1 MNGEILGDRYELIE
15 KVGEGGMAIVYK
27 ARDNKLNRYVA
38 VKILK
43 DEYSDNEEIVNKFKK
58 EATAIAKLSD
68 NNIVNVLDV
77 GTQDET
83 NYIVMEFVSG
93 KTLKEVIGEFGKVN
107 YETAIAIALQVAKA
121 LDCAHRNDIIH
132 RDIKPQNIL
141 VTENGLVKVTDF
153 GIAKS
158 SDSATL
164 TNTSTILGSAHYFS
178 PEQARG
184 GFINNRTDI
193 YSLGV
198 VIYEMLTG
206 KVPFEA
212 DSPVTIALK
221 HLQEEV
227 VQPKN
232 INSKIPDSLNEV
244 VLKCM
249 EKDADKRYQDV
260 KDLISDLEKIKEDP
274 NAKIGEGKNKETN
287 ENDVTAQHTI
297 IMSPVKEPIITKDD
311 NEDLDDGDLAEDDDY
326 YDDDYYDDDYYDDAE
341 EEDSAKKKKSRKG
354 KKNLKG
360 IIIGVVSV
368 VVIALLGFGA
378 YSLFG
383 NSKESKK
390 VKVPNFVGMTMD
402 EAKKEADSVGL
413 KVTKAKEVKS
423 DEKKGTIIESNPKA
437 GESVD
442 EGTTVEVTVSGGEKV
457 KLPNL
462 AEDDLNDAKA
472 KLEALGITNINI
484 DEEYSD
490 SISKGQVISQSP
502 NSGEEVSK
510 DTTVT
515 LVVSKGQ
522 KVTNVTVPKV
532 IGMSVNDAKSTLSNA
547 GLSVTVESKKTTDKD
562 SDGKVLDQKAS
573 AGTTVNK
580 GSNITII
587 VGNYEEPKKDTITVA
602 PVTGLSQDVAINK
615 LSGLNVNV
623 ITQDTD
629 DKSLDGK
636 VISQSLQAG
645 AKVDQNTSITIKVGK
660 YKAPDNENSGN
671 NEDPKGHKKE

>member
-227 VQPKN
+227 VPPKN

-244 VLKCM
+244 VLK
-249 EKDADKRYQDV
+249 
-260 KDLISDLEKIKEDP
+260 
-274 NAKIGEGKNKETN
+274 
-287 ENDVTAQHTI
+287 
-297 IMSPVKEPIITKDD
+297 
-311 NEDLDDGDLAEDDDY
+311 
-326 YDDDYYDDDYYDDAE
+326 
-341 EEDSAKKKKSRKG
+341 
-354 KKNLKG
+354 
-360 IIIGVVSV
+360 
-368 VVIALLGFGA
+368 
-378 YSLFG
+378 
-383 NSKESKK
+383 
-390 VKVPNFVGMTMD
+390 
-402 EAKKEADSVGL
+402 
-413 KVTKAKEVKS
+413 
-423 DEKKGTIIESNPKA
+423 
-437 GESVD
+437 
-442 EGTTVEVTVSGGEKV
+442 
-457 KLPNL
+457 
-462 AEDDLNDAKA
+462 
-472 KLEALGITNINI
+472 
-484 DEEYSD
+484 
-490 SISKGQVISQSP
+490 
-502 NSGEEVSK
+502 
-510 DTTVT
+510 
-515 LVVSKGQ
+515 
-522 KVTNVTVPKV
+522 
-532 IGMSVNDAKSTLSNA
+532 
-547 GLSVTVESKKTTDKD
+547 
-562 SDGKVLDQKAS
+562 
-573 AGTTVNK
+573 
-580 GSNITII
+580 
-587 VGNYEEPKKDTITVA
+587 
-602 PVTGLSQDVAINK
+602 
-615 LSGLNVNV
+615 
-623 ITQDTD
+623 
-629 DKSLDGK
+629 
-636 VISQSLQAG
+636 
-645 AKVDQNTSITIKVGK
+645 
-660 YKAPDNENSGN
+660 
-671 NEDPKGHKKE
+671 

>member
-227 VQPKN
+227 VPPKN

-547 GLSVTVESKKTTDKD
+547 GLKYSINLTKVTDES
-562 SDGKVLDQKAS
+562 SDGQVLSQS
-573 AGTTVNK
+573 VQFGTTVNK
-580 GSNITII
+580 GAQITI
-587 VGNYEEPKKDTITVA
+587 E
-602 PVTGLSQDVAINK
+602 
-615 LSGLNVNV
+615 
-623 ITQDTD
+623 
-629 DKSLDGK
+629 
-636 VISQSLQAG
+636 
-645 AKVDQNTSITIKVGK
+645 VGK
-660 YKAPDNENSGN
+660 YEKPENKPEEKPDNNNGDNTN
-671 NEDPKGHKKE
+671 NEDQSKPDKPSSKPNKPSEQNKPNAENGNHNGGNQDKDQTNTDKDK